1 MRSFIGKRN
10 NEILTAVKNLFLE
23 NGIASICFDFN
34 GHGESKDLL
43 GNMTVWNEL
52 FEEKVIIDYVKFLNH
67 LKNIYILEQ
76 P

>member
-34 GHGESKDLL
+34 GHGESEDLL
-43 GNMTVWNEL
+43 GNMTV
-52 FEEKVIIDYVKFLNH
+52 
-67 LKNIYILEQ
+67 
-76 P
+76 